1 MIKLSD
7 KSRRVLRGIYQ
18 GLGAAT
24 ISLLFQACYGM
35 PIDDDSVTI
44 QGKVSSKTDI
54 PVPIPGIKVS
64 VESSDHFTNENGNFF
79 IYLPKQESYKL
90 QFEDVDG
97 PENGSY
103 KPLIKT
109 VNLDDINTT
118 LQIQLDEAD
127 EE

>member
-1 MIKLSD
+1 MIKLSE
-7 KSRRVLRGIYQ
+7 KNRRVLRRIYQ

-54 PVPIPGIKVS
+54 PIPGIKVS
-64 VESSDHFTNENGNFF
+64 VESSDCFTNENGNFF
-79 IYLPKQESYKL
+79 IYLTKQELYKL

-97 PENGSY
+97 PKNGSY
-103 KPLIKT
+103 KPLTI
-109 VNLDDINTT
+109 NLSDADTP
-118 LQIQLDEAD
+118 LDVHLDEAD

>member
-1 MIKLSD
+1 MIKLSE

-35 PIDDDSVTI
+35 PMDEESVTI

-54 PVPIPGIKVS
+54 PIPGIKVS
-64 VESSDHFTNENGNFF
+64 VESSDHFSNENGNFF

-109 VNLDDINTT
+109 VNLNDINTT
-118 LQIQLDEAD
+118 LQIQLDEKDA
-127 EE
+127 E